1 VWAIEPREGT
11 ARVLAVA
18 AYLAA
23 VTAFLLVQEI
33 GIRLQREERR
43 AWWAGSGRD
52 LLNVGGLV
60 AIASALRALGLSWPA
75 ALLVGGTLTLAM
87 FGASVFIGIQLEW
100 AHRRAWSFFAGLLC
114 AIPLLLW
121 LERVVGLAAAAVSAL
136 FPGLTGPGGGS

>member
-1 VWAIEPREGT
+1 MWEIE
-11 ARVLAVA
+11 ARSATVQGVAVG

-23 VTAFLLVQEI
+23 VMAFLLVQEI
-33 GIRLQREERR
+33 GIRLQHEEHR

-60 AIASALRALGLSWPA
+60 AIASALRALGLGWPA

-87 FGASVFIGIQLEW
+87 FGASVFIAVQLEW

-114 AIPLLLW
+114 AIPLLVW
-121 LERVVGLAAAAVSAL
+121 LEPVVGFFARATAVL
-136 FPGLTGPGGGS
+136 FPGLTP

>member
-1 VWAIEPREGT
+1 MWTLEPRGPT
-11 ARVLAVA
+11 AHLLAVG

-33 GIRLQREERR
+33 GIRLQREEHR

-52 LLNVGGLV
+52 LLNLGGLL
-60 AIASALRALGLSWPA
+60 AISSALRALGLSWPA

-114 AIPLLLW
+114 AIPTLVW
-121 LERVVGLAAAAVSAL
+121 LDRVVGAFAGATARL
-136 FPGLTGPGGGS
+136 FPGFGP

>member
-1 VWAIEPREGT
+1 MWTLEPRAPT
-11 ARVLAVA
+11 AHLLAVG

-23 VTAFLLVQEI
+23 VAAFLLVQEI
-33 GIRLQREERR
+33 GIRLQREEHR

-52 LLNVGGLV
+52 LLNVGGLL

-114 AIPLLLW
+114 AIPTLVW
-121 LERVVGLAAAAVSAL
+121 LDGVVAAFAAATARL
-136 FPGLTGPGGGS
+136 FPGFGP